1 MMLLL
6 PVVFLLLTWAILAR
20 SRETT
25 PNGDAKSDWGEGLL
39 AATVIAGLAVVA
51 STEGLSAFR
60 SLGRIPLAIFWSI
73 AAAVAL
79 AAGWKVGFA
88 RPILHAFALP
98 TSFGWFEKASAVL
111 MILLAAALGVVALLA
126 IPNTYDSLSYHL
138 ARVAHW
144 EQNRSIAFYP
154 TSILRQ
160 NHPPPFAEWCL
171 LQTRL
176 LSGSYQWVNLVQ
188 WAAMAVSLVGVALV
202 ASKFG
207 AETRGQWAAA
217 IFAATLPMGIFQA
230 TSTQNDYVAGLWLI
244 AFVFFGLQA
253 IERPTLRRLIL
264 MFGALAL
271 GLLTKGT
278 IYLFA
283 FPFCVWFAIALVRRM
298 GRSVWR
304 AVAIAAAL
312 VLLVNGGH
320 YLRNYRLFGSPLGP
334 GSETSDND
342 VYIYRNEAVGLRPLL
357 SNAVRNLTLHLS
369 APWPAWNQAVY
380 RAAAGIHRAI
390 GADPDD
396 PRTTWLHEKY
406 RVAFRYDE
414 NFGGNFLHT
423 VLFAAAAGVFL
434 YACARRKNTE
444 VQRTLIYAICLAGA
458 ALLFCLLLRWQPWH
472 GRLHLPLFLAAAPV
486 FGRIASG
493 PAVWKWLGR
502 PAVALMLLAA
512 FPTAALHRA
521 RPIVGGNSVFLGPK
535 HEKIV
540 RNFPLDVFLPALQFI
555 GENRCRH
562 VGLLLYGDAPEFSIW
577 LAQEVIGDWSV
588 RFEHVGVRNASRALA
603 PPVYPPHILSVGY
616 APERVLILDGKR
628 YALIYSEGAVN
639 GYRAEP

>member
-1 MMLLL
+1 MTLLL
-6 PVVFLLLTWAILAR
+6 PVVFLLLTWSILAR
-20 SRETT
+20 SRTQKQDR
-25 PNGDAKSDWGEGLL
+25 PSGDRWGEGLL
-39 AATVIAGLAVVA
+39 AATVVAGLCVAA
-51 STEGLSAFR
+51 STEALSGFKA
-60 SLGRIPLAIFWSI
+60 LGRIPLAIFWSVAI
-73 AAAVAL
+73 AAVVAV
-79 AAGWKVGFA
+79 GWKVGFA
-88 RPILHAFALP
+88 RPTLRALTLP
-98 TSFGWFEKASAVL
+98 ASFGWFEKTAAVL
-111 MILLAAALGVVALLA
+111 MILLATVLGVVALLA
-126 IPNTYDSLSYHL
+126 VPNTYDSLSYHL

-188 WAAMAVSLVGVALV
+188 WAAMTVSLVGVARIAGHL
-202 ASKFG
+202 G
-207 AETRGQWAAA
+207 AETWGQWTAA

-230 TSTQNDYVAGLWLI
+230 TSTQNDYVAGLWLA

-253 IERPTLRRLIL
+253 IERPTLRHLIL
-264 MFGALAL
+264 MSGALAL

-278 IYLFA
+278 VYLFA
-283 FPFCVWFAIALVRRM
+283 FPFCVWFAIALARRM
-298 GRSVWR
+298 GGSVWR
-304 AVAIAAAL
+304 AAAIAAGL
-312 VLLVNGGH
+312 ILLVNGGH
-320 YLRNYRLFGSPLGP
+320 YIRNYRLFGSPLGP
-334 GSETSDND
+334 GREASDND
-342 VYIYRNEAVGLRPLL
+342 VYIYRNEAYGIRPLL

-380 RAAAGIHRAI
+380 RAAVGIHRAI
-390 GADPDD
+390 GANPDD

-406 RVAFRYDE
+406 RVAFRHDE
-414 NFGGNFLHT
+414 NFGGNPLHT
-423 VLFAAAAGVFL
+423 VLFGAALAVFL
-434 YACARRKNTE
+434 YACARRKSATARPAL
-444 VQRTLIYAICLAGA
+444 VYTACLAGA

-486 FGRIASG
+486 FGRIVAQ

-502 PAVALMLLAA
+502 PAVALMLIAA

-521 RPIVGGNSVFLGPK
+521 RPVFGGNSVFLGPK

-540 RNFPLDVFLPALQFI
+540 RNYPLEVFLPALQFI

-577 LAQEVIGDWSV
+577 FAQEIIGDWPV
-588 RFEHVGVRNASRALA
+588 RFEHVGVRNPSRALA

-616 APERVLILDGKR
+616 APERVLILNGKR
-628 YALIYSEGAVN
+628 YTLIYSEGAVN
-639 GYRAEP
+639 GYRAEQ